1 MACRCRAPDFYRRR
15 STHYVICIFVMNEE
29 YNPYAA
35 PKSTVLTAP
44 VPNEGLPLASR
55 WHRFVASFLDA
66 LILSVVVLPLQYF
79 AGAYQ
84 REAAR
89 QAAGAS
95 IFAFKPETLLWAALG
110 VIVLIGINWNFLL
123 NGQTIGKKALKLRI
137 DNVEGGPC
145 DRGRIITRRILV
157 VQILHL
163 IPVLNFIFMIV
174 DCLMIFRSNKRTLHD
189 EIAGTKVV
197 DLRSQLG

>member
-1 MACRCRAPDFYRRR
+1 M
-15 STHYVICIFVMNEE
+15 SEE
-29 YNPYAA
+29 FNPYAA

-89 QAAGAS
+89 QAAGGS

>member
-1 MACRCRAPDFYRRR
+1 
-15 STHYVICIFVMNEE
+15 MNEE

-44 VPNEGLPLASR
+44 LPNEGLPLASR
-55 WHRFVASFLDA
+55 WHRLVASFLDS
-66 LILSVVVLPLQYF
+66 LILGVIFMPLQF
-79 AGAYQ
+79 LTGTYQ

-89 QAAGAS
+89 QAAGGS
-95 IFAFKPETLLWAALG
+95 IFAFRPENMLWAAFG
-110 VIVLIGINWNFLL
+110 VILLVGINWNFLL

-145 DRGRIITRRILV
+145 DRGRIITRRIVV
-157 VQILHL
+157 VQVLYL